1 MPSVKGN
8 NVLIMQSGGCTPVM
22 NASLAG
28 VVLEIQKTKSFGEI
42 YGAAHGLRGLLA
54 GDLYDLRKQPGRTWK
69 AVEKLPAAI
78 LGTARRRLHPDDVGT
93 ALEVLAQFEVGY
105 LFVIGGNDSAYTAH
119 QLVMAS
125 GNRLV
130 TVLIPK
136 TIDNDLA
143 CTDHSPG
150 YGSAA
155 RFVALATQGAG
166 LDAEAMGADAPI
178 TVLEVM
184 GRNAGWLAG
193 AAALAKR
200 DERDAPHVICLPEV
214 PLAEDELLARVEE
227 AYRRWGF
234 VVAVVPEN
242 ARSSEGPLGGNAE
255 PFYIDDF
262 GHPYFE
268 GPARGLAKTIGNRLK
283 VRARFEKPGTIQRS
297 VVMSRV
303 DVEEAFRA
311 GQTAVAYATEG
322 HSDIMVALVRES
334 EHPYRCSTKPVP
346 LSEIPGKEK
355 LLPAEYID
363 SKNWSVTRDFVR
375 YARPLVGRFPTAIR
389 LQR

>member
-1 MPSVKGN
+1 MPSVKRN
-8 NVLIMQSGGCTPVM
+8 NVLVMQSGGCTPVL

-28 VVLEIQKTKSFGEI
+28 VVLEIQKAKGFGEI
-42 YGAAHGLRGLLA
+42 HGAAHGLRGLLA
-54 GDLYDLRKQPGRTWK
+54 GDLYDLRKQPEHIWK

-93 ALEVLAQFEVGY
+93 ALEVLARFEVGY
-105 LFVIGGNDSAYTAH
+105 LFVIGGNDSAHTAH
-119 QLVMAS
+119 QLGIAS
-125 GNRLV
+125 GNQLV

-143 CTDHSPG
+143 FTDHSPG

-178 TVLEVM
+178 TIIEVM

-200 DERDAPHVICLPEV
+200 DERDAPHIICLPEV
-214 PLAEDELLARVEE
+214 PLVEDELLARIED

-242 ARSSEGPLGGNAE
+242 ARSMEGPLGGNAE
-255 PFYIDDF
+255 PFYVDDF

-268 GPARGLAKTIGNRLK
+268 GPARGLAKIIGNRLK

-311 GQTAVAYATEG
+311 GQMAVRYSIEG
-322 HSDIMVALVRES
+322 RTDIMVALVRES

-346 LSEIPGKEK
+346 LADIPGKEK
-355 LLPAEYID
+355 LLPAGYID
-363 SKNWSVTRDFVR
+363 AKNWSVTEDFLK
-375 YARPLVGRFPTAIR
+375 YARPLVGRLPRTIR
-389 LQR
+389 LRR